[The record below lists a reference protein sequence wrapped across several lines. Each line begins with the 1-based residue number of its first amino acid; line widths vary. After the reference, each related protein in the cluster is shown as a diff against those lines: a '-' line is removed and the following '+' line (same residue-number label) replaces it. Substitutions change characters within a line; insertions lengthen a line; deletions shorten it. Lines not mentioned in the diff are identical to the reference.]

1 MKNLMRYTFIVFLG
15 AIFSTATVFAQQQQ
29 QQMPPQPEPLS
40 PEEVTDEHLEKVSNV
55 TQAGQGIQEEAEE
68 KMKSVVEEVGME
80 YERFQQIMM
89 AQQNPQLADQI
100 EVSGEEE
107 QSLQQIQPELMQIN
121 QEAQQKYMTKIEEE
135 GLSIQEFQQ
144 IAQAIQTH
152 PEVAERFEEINSP
165 EDDG

>member
-1 MKNLMRYTFIVFLG
+1 MKNLMRYTFMVFLG
-15 AIFSTATVFAQQQQ
+15 VIFSTATVFAQQ

-40 PEEVTDEHLEKVSNV
+40 PEKVTDEHLEKVSNV
-55 TQAGQGIQEEAEE
+55 TKAGQGIQKEAEE
-68 KMKSVVEEVGME
+68 KMRNVVEEVGMQ

-107 QSLQQIQPELMQIN
+107 QALQQIQPDLMQIN
-121 QEAQQKYMTKIEEE
+121 QEAQQKYMTNIEEE

-152 PEVAERFEEINSP
+152 PEVAKRFEEINSP

>member
-1 MKNLMRYTFIVFLG
+1 MKNLMRYAFMVFLG
-15 AIFSTATVFAQQQQ
+15 VIFSTATVFAQQ

-55 TQAGQGIQEEAEE
+55 TQAGQGIQKEAEE

-89 AQQNPQLADQI
+89 AQQNPQLAGQI

-107 QSLQQIQPELMQIN
+107 QALQQIQPDLMQIN
-121 QEAQQKYMTKIEEE
+121 QEARQKYMTNIEEE

-152 PEVAERFEEINSP
+152 PEVAKRFEEINSP